1 MATASLDEHEI
12 RVFRHREHQ
21 VLDVHTALSADFIDS
36 VELSESQ
43 GMEKLLIRADRPF
56 FYKDIPI

>member
-1 MATASLDEHEI
+1 
-12 RVFRHREHQ
+12 